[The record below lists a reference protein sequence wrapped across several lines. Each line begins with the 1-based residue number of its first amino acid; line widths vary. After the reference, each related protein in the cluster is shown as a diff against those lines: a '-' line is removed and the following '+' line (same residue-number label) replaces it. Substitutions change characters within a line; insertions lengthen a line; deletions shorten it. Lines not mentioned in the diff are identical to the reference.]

1 MRMLTIDR
9 PGMFTTV
16 QDDGRWGFARWGVPA
31 SGPMDRWS
39 ARLANRL
46 AGNYDGAAVLEVTMM
61 GPRFQCGRQCR
72 VAVTG
77 AEFEVDIAGRRMRSP
92 FVETADAGEPIVFGE
107 RRSGTRAYVA
117 IDGSFRLPAVLGSVA
132 AHVRAPFP
140 GLAGRA
146 LRAADQLELGGP
158 ASPGSPLGGDGFRS
172 WWDQAAAG
180 DTHVLRVVRAQSTAG
195 NASPFEALTST
206 AFVISPRSD
215 RMGYRLDGKAHWGS
229 LPGVLLS
236 GPTTLGAVQVPP
248 GGEPILLMA
257 DHQTTGGYAQVAVVC
272 RADRQVA
279 GQLGPGDR
287 VRFAEVSMD
296 EARAA
301 HVDRERALTRLA
313 PQVPA

>member
-1 MRMLTIDR
+1 MSTLTVER

-16 QDDGRWGFARWGVPA
+16 QDGGRWGFARWGVPA

-46 AGNYDGAAVLEVTMM
+46 AGNHDGAAVLEVTVI
-61 GPRFQCGRQCR
+61 GPRFQCGRRCR

-77 AEFEVDIAGRRMRSP
+77 AEFEVEVGGRRMRSP
-92 FVETADAGEPIVFGE
+92 FVEIAEAGEPIVFGE
-107 RRSGTRAYVA
+107 RRGGARAYVA

-132 AHVRAPFP
+132 AHVRGPFT

-146 LRAADQLELGGP
+146 LRTGDQIELGEP
-158 ASPGSPLGGDGFRS
+158 ASPGSPLSGDAFRS
-172 WWDQAAAG
+172 WWDQAVAG
-180 DTHVLRVVRAQSTAG
+180 DTHVLRVLRTQPMAW
-195 NASPFEALTST
+195 NASAFEALRTT

-215 RMGYRLDGKAHWGS
+215 RMGYRLGGKADWGS

-257 DHQTTGGYAQVAVVC
+257 DHQTTGGYAQIAVVC

-287 VRFAEVSMD
+287 VRFAEITMD

-301 HVDRERALTRLA
+301 HADRERALTRLA
-313 PQVPA
+313 SQVSA